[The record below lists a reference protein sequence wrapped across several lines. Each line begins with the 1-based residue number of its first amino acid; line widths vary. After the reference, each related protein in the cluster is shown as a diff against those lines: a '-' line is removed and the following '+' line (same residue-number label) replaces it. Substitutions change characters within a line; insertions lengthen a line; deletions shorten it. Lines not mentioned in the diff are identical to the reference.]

1 MAPTQLPE
9 GFEVSSDPR
18 YAFNQTD
25 NLWLDLCTGGM
36 SYFDQDTHTYVPV
49 QTIDFPK
56 PSDVFEGV
64 VRLVVVNSSCFA
76 TGQVADINIAEGL
89 DIGRDRSE
97 TGSRH
102 LRIPDIEVSRFHAKM
117 YLGEDANAAES
128 CVANDEVESGSED
141 GEIDEPSDDVER
153 RDIEDVCN
161 TSDLSDGECQ
171 GDSEAAVETSA
182 LHTLPI
188 MPSLFIVDQ
197 GSTYGTFVN
206 GVRLSE
212 SKASS
217 KPFRLH
223 HLDHIAIGQTS
234 LQLHVHEQ
242 WVCAKCKNTGD
253 NEISTHQRDIKA
265 KAASQSE
272 ESAARK
278 RSVPITGHIGDLQKD
293 RVENLKA
300 IKNKYMTLQTRGLK
314 PGGNYTD
321 RARLRRRMLGDSHQ
335 HQLNRASP
343 SHSSQRPCQQVS
355 VTSAPSPIKEDNTG
369 YSLLRNMGWTPG
381 AGLGANEEGI
391 VDPVEVEGN
400 ADRVGLGA
408 KEISSSEAKKLK
420 LARATHERFSNL

>member
-56 PSDVFEGV
+56 SSDVFEGV

-161 TSDLSDGECQ
+161 TNDLSDGECQ
-171 GDSEAAVETSA
+171 GDSEAA
-182 LHTLPI
+182 
-188 MPSLFIVDQ
+188 
-197 GSTYGTFVN
+197 
-206 GVRLSE
+206 
-212 SKASS
+212 
-217 KPFRLH
+217 
-223 HLDHIAIGQTS
+223 
-234 LQLHVHEQ
+234 
-242 WVCAKCKNTGD
+242 
-253 NEISTHQRDIKA
+253 
-265 KAASQSE
+265 
-272 ESAARK
+272 
-278 RSVPITGHIGDLQKD
+278 
-293 RVENLKA
+293 
-300 IKNKYMTLQTRGLK
+300 
-314 PGGNYTD
+314 
-321 RARLRRRMLGDSHQ
+321 
-335 HQLNRASP
+335 
-343 SHSSQRPCQQVS
+343 
-355 VTSAPSPIKEDNTG
+355 
-369 YSLLRNMGWTPG
+369 
-381 AGLGANEEGI
+381 
-391 VDPVEVEGN
+391 
-400 ADRVGLGA
+400 
-408 KEISSSEAKKLK
+408 
-420 LARATHERFSNL
+420 